1 MPFWAEVVV
10 ASLIGVGSF
19 FMLVGSVAL
28 VKLPGTMRRLHGP
41 TKATTLGIGALLL
54 ASMLYF
60 ALAHS
65 SVTVHELLIAVFL
78 LLTAPV
84 SAHMIAKVWL
94 LRESPFGQA
103 AGGAKLAD
111 TGE

>member
-10 ASLIGVGSF
+10 ASLIGVSGF
-19 FMLVGSVAL
+19 FMLVGSLAL

-41 TKATTLGIGALLL
+41 TKATTLGIGTLLV
-54 ASMLYF
+54 ASMLHL
-60 ALAHS
+60 ALTKGS
-65 SVTVHELLIAVFL
+65 ITVHELLIAVFL

-94 LRESPFGQA
+94 LRESPNQA

-111 TGE
+111 IGE